1 MLRRKTTEAPRAGG
15 IGLIDRPAKSGVDRR
30 AFLRGSGLAIG
41 GLAAIGATGGTV
53 AQAQVAEY
61 AVAEGVEK
69 IKSVCTHCSV
79 GCTVIAEVQNG
90 VWFGQ
95 EPAYDSPFNLGAHCA
110 KGAAVREHAHGER
123 RLKYPMK
130 KVAGAW
136 ERISW
141 EQAIDEIGDKM
152 MEIRE
157 ESGPDSVYWL
167 GSAKHNNEQAYLF
180 RKFAAYWGTN
190 NVDHQARICHSTTV
204 AGVANTWG
212 YGAMTNS
219 YNDIH
224 NSKAIFL
231 IGGNP
236 AEAHPVSLLHILKAK
251 EEQSAPLI
259 VCDPRYTRTAAHADE
274 YVRFRPG
281 TDVALVWGILWHI
294 FENGW
299 EDAEFIRTRV
309 WGMDQIRTEVA
320 KWTPEEVERVTGAS
334 GNQLRRVA
342 RTLAENRPGTVIW
355 CMGGTQHT
363 NGNNNTRAY
372 CVLQLALGNMGTA
385 GGGTNIFRGH
395 DNVQGA
401 TDLGVLADTLPG
413 YYGLS
418 DGSWAHWARVWEE
431 DLDWL
436 KANFSVMEGQ
446 GADGADRMMM
456 NETGI
461 PVSRWIDG
469 VLEDSENIDQ
479 PNSTRAM
486 VFWGHAPNSQTRMKE
501 MKTAMEKL
509 DLLVVVDPYPTL
521 TAVMQDRDD
530 GVYLLPA
537 STQFETRGSVT
548 ASNRSLQWRDKVVE
562 PLFESLPDHTIMAK
576 FATKFGFAD
585 RLFRNIAMDGEE
597 PNVEDI
603 TREFNRGMWTIGY
616 TGQSPER
623 LKTHMANQHTF
634 DKTTLRANGGPADG
648 DYYGLPW
655 PSWGTAE
662 MNHPGSPNLY
672 DISIP
677 VAEGGMGFRARFG
690 VERDGDNLL
699 AEGVYPVGSE
709 IEDGYPEFTVQMLR
723 DLGWDGD
730 LTDEEVD
737 AINNVAG
744 FPDGRPEPVLAS
756 PEGGTDGEEVG
767 ETSQTGEI
775 ESDYQAKTG
784 GVNWK
789 TDLSGGI
796 QRVAIAHGCA
806 PYGNAKARAVV
817 WTFPDPVPL
826 HREPLYTPRRDLVA
840 EYGTYDDK
848 KFWRVP
854 TRYASIQENDFSEE
868 YPIIL
873 TSGRLVEYEGGGDE
887 TRSNPWLAELQQEMF
902 VEINPRDAN
911 NLGVREGGDVWVEG
925 PEGGKVLVKAQ
936 VTPRVGEGVAFM
948 PFHFGGIFEGV
959 DLRDKYPEGADP
971 YVLGESTNTAQTY
984 GYDSVTQMQETK
996 STLCKIYAA

>member
-1 MLRRKTTEAPRAGG
+1 MLRKKTNSVGQRAGRTS
-15 IGLIDRPAKSGVDRR
+15 IHADAATKSVDRR

-41 GLAAIGATGGTV
+41 GLAAISATGGTV
-53 AQAQVAEY
+53 TQASAATAFGG
-61 AVAEGVEK
+61 AVETV
-69 IKSVCTHCSV
+69 KSVCTHCSV
-79 GCTVIAEVQNG
+79 GCTVIAEVANG
-90 VWFGQ
+90 VWTGQ
-95 EPAYDSPFNLGAHCA
+95 EPGWDSPFNLGAHCA

-130 KVAGAW
+130 KENGEWV
-136 ERISW
+136 RISW
-141 EQAIDEIGDKM
+141 EQAINEVGDKM
-152 MEIRE
+152 TQIRD

-236 AEAHPVSLLHILKAK
+236 AEAHPVSLLHMLKAK
-251 EEQSAPLI
+251 EQNNAPLI
-259 VCDPRYTRTAAHADE
+259 VCDPRFTRTAAHADE

-281 TDVALVWGILWHI
+281 SDVALIWGILYHI

-299 EDAEFIRTRV
+299 EDKEFIRTRV
-309 WGMDQIRTEVA
+309 WGMDEIKKEVA
-320 KWTPEEVERVTGAS
+320 NWTPEEVERVTGTPGS
-334 GNQLRRVA
+334 QLKRVA
-342 RTLAENRPGTVIW
+342 RTLANNRPGTVIW

-418 DGSWAHWARVWEE
+418 AGSWAHWARVWEE

-436 KANFSVMEGQ
+436 KARFSDAEYG
-446 GADGADRMMM
+446 DKKMM
-456 NETGI
+456 NQTGI

-469 VLEDSENIDQ
+469 VLEDKQNIDQ
-479 PNSTRAM
+479 PDNTRAM
-486 VFWGHAPNSQTRMKE
+486 VLWGHAPNSQTRQKE

-509 DLLVVVDPYPTL
+509 DLLVVVDPFPTVS
-521 TAVMQDRDD
+521 AVMQDRED

-537 STQFETRGSVT
+537 TTQFETRGSVT
-548 ASNRSLQWRDKVVE
+548 ASNRSLQWRDQIMD
-562 PLFESLPDHTIMAK
+562 PLFESLPDHTIMSMLAK
-576 FATKFGFAD
+576 KFGFHD
-585 RLFRNIAMDGEE
+585 EMFRNIAMDGEE
-597 PNVEDI
+597 PVIEDI

-623 LKTHMANQHTF
+623 IKMHMANQHTF
-634 DKTTLRANGGPADG
+634 DRTTLRAIGGPADG

-662 MNHPGSPNLY
+662 MNHPGTANLY
-672 DISIP
+672 DMSLP
-677 VAEGGMGFRARFG
+677 VAEGGLAFRARFG

-699 AEGVYPVGSE
+699 AEGVSNPGAE
-709 IEDGYPEFTVQMLR
+709 IQDGYPEFTMQMLM

-730 LTDEEVD
+730 LTADERTAID
-737 AINNVAG
+737 AVAG
-744 FPDGRPEPVLAS
+744 P
-756 PEGGTDGEEVG
+756 
-767 ETSQTGEI
+767 
-775 ESDYQAKTG
+775 KT
-784 GVNWK
+784 NWK

-796 QRVAIAHGCA
+796 QRVAIKHGCA
-806 PYGNAKARAVV
+806 PFGNAKARAVV
-817 WTFPDPVPL
+817 WTFPDPVPV
-826 HREPLYTPRRDLVA
+826 HREPLYTNRRDLVA
-840 EYGTYDDK
+840 DYPTYEDK

-854 TRYASIQENDFSEE
+854 TMYKSIQDKDFSED

-887 TRSNPWLAELQQEMF
+887 TRSNPWLAELQQDMF
-902 VEINPRDAN
+902 VEVNLRDAN
-911 NLGVREGGDVWVEG
+911 NLGIRDGTDVWVEG
-925 PEGGKVLVKAQ
+925 PEGGKVKVKAL
-936 VTPRVGEGVAFM
+936 VTERVESGVAFM
-948 PFHFGGIFEGV
+948 PFHFGGHMEGV

-996 STLCKIYAA
+996 ATLCKIWTA